1 MVTKKRYSR
10 EFKQG
15 AVDLVIKQG
24 LALRQAASDL
34 GVGKSTLD
42 KWVRES
48 RQRAEDPN
56 RLSESELE
64 ELKRLRKECRLLKME
79 RDLLKKTAVYFAKTA
94 EEGMPS

>member
-1 MVTKKRYSR
+1 MGTKKRYSR

-24 LALRQAASDL
+24 LPLRQAASDL

-42 KWVRES
+42 KWVREG
-48 RQRAEDPN
+48 RQRAADPN
-56 RLSESELE
+56 SLSENELE
-64 ELKRLRKECRLLKME
+64 ELKRLRKECRILKME